1 MLNGYTVVQSNDV
14 TLSIQQW
21 LQEQIDRIRRIL
33 EPLGYETPKPFPT
46 PTETP
51 KPTVLGLQARTQQY
65 ANNNQTQNGV
75 DS

>member
-1 MLNGYTVVQSNDV
+1 MANGYTVVQSNDV

-21 LQEQIDRIRRIL
+21 LQEQIDRIREIL
-33 EPLGYETPKPFPT
+33 TPLGVKPKPFTP

-65 ANNNQTQNGV
+65 ANENPSGVQN
-75 DS
+75 